1 MLNRHFNEE
10 LVMTRRN
17 DEDFENST
25 KCWICDNAY
34 VDGDVKARD
43 HCHIT
48 GKYRGSTHIDCHIN
62 VKLNL
67 KILIICHN
75 LSNYDSHLI
84 MQERGKFKKQIRK
97 YMSFIISNKLI
108 FIDSFHLLSSLLDSF
123 VRNLSKDDFR
133 YCSQEFDTNVLDL
146 VQQEEFYT
154 YHFMSGFD
162 KFKEK
167 FPRKVFI
174 VSWAVKRLVI
184 KNMNMLLRFGIH
196 FKYIRLSRIVI
207 EMYCFSVGWC
217 FWKILK

>member
-1 MLNRHFNEE
+1 MINESKNCTDMLNRHFNEE

-154 YHFMSGFD
+154 YQFMSGFD

-174 VSWAVKRLVI
+174 VS
-184 KNMNMLLRFGIH
+184 
-196 FKYIRLSRIVI
+196 
-207 EMYCFSVGWC
+207 
-217 FWKILK
+217 